1 MKQLVSTIAFLSL
14 FNVVGMQEFTEEVTR
29 SMEKCDIT
37 EIIHLECQCR
47 NSNHREVAEG
57 LTATKDFD
65 DRYFQQFCGL
75 INDIIKSRNHESCM
89 DKISWYIDMYNKAPV
104 INQYLNDLYDSS
116 GDLST
121 EGRETA
127 EVGNNSVVQRRSNPL
142 LALLSQDDIATLMG
156 ILSYADD
163 NGVLVSPSDEL
174 WDRAIAVAREIASL
188 WGRAPLLD
196 NDRGFE
202 SMIVE
207 VDVCRGYGS
216 RVNARFIGV
225 EPKLKK
231 FFFNLYVLDNAI
243 TEQACRSLIDTFL
256 RHEDKSCS
264 NAIFLSAVYV
274 FKLCLPQSD
283 EPSSSED
290 STMHS
295 SSMFSDLEAGANVVE
310 GNYVG
315 RGANALVINPMANTL
330 MSNIITA
337 FDRLAIGNGDVHHY
351 DGFVVSHWNDFRN
364 FVDEMINANPIVP
377 LLSLDSVF
385 NHMRNNLHIE
395 DVKDRAILNNAISH
409 FPQRQDFRN
418 IFVRLYS
425 LASGEGD
432 DDFRSRLVSQ
442 LMENSAHSTRGAY
455 CFEGYRNRLFFC
467 AMSYFGSYI
476 RR

>member
-14 FNVVGMQEFTEEVTR
+14 FNVVGMQGFTEEVTR
-29 SMEKCDIT
+29 SMEKCDIKN
-37 EIIHLECQCR
+37 IIHLECQCE
-47 NSNHREVAEG
+47 NSNHRKEAYQLEFSVNIGNEYY
-57 LTATKDFD
+57 
-65 DRYFQQFCGL
+65 RRFCEL
-75 INDIIKSRNHESCM
+75 INSIITFRGHERC
-89 DKISWYIDMYNKAPV
+89 KRIINRYNEAPV
-104 INQYLNDLYDSS
+104 INQYLNDSVPS
-116 GDLST
+116 ST
-121 EGRETA
+121 ESRETA
-127 EVGNNSVVQRRSNPL
+127 EGRNNSVVQRRSNPL
-142 LALLSQDDIATLMG
+142 SALLSQNDIATLMG

-174 WDRAIAVAREIASL
+174 WDRAIAVAKNIALL

-207 VDVCRGYGS
+207 VDACRGYGS

-256 RHEDKSCS
+256 RHGDKSCS

-283 EPSSSED
+283 EPSSLED

-295 SSMFSDLEAGANVVE
+295 SSMFSDWEAGANVVE

-337 FDRLAIGNGDVHHY
+337 FDRLAIGDGDVHHY

-364 FVDEMINANPIVP
+364 FVDEMMNANPNPNPRVP

-385 NHMRNNLHIE
+385 NHMKNNLHIE
-395 DVKDRAILNNAISH
+395 EDRAILNDAILY
-409 FPQRQDFRN
+409 FPQGQDFRN